1 MREEVAN
8 NWAQAQEDLQTARV
22 LLETERYYASVF
34 FSQQAAEKALKALH
48 LHEKREQ
55 PKTHNLV
62 ELAKALEAS
71 EEVHEAAR
79 ELTPDYLVT
88 RYVNAA
94 NGIPAEMYDQRSAQ
108 MHLNYAQ
115 AVMEWT
121 RKRLPK

>member
-1 MREEVAN
+1 MREEVAD
-8 NWAQAQEDLQTARV
+8 NWAQAQEDLHTARV

-34 FSQQAAEKALKALH
+34 FSHQAAEKALKALH
-48 LHEKREQ
+48 LHEKREY

-62 ELAKALEAS
+62 ELARALEAP
-71 EEVHEAAR
+71 ETVHEAAR
-79 ELTPDYLVT
+79 ELTPDYFVA

-94 NGIPAEMYDQRSAQ
+94 NGVPAEMYDQRSAQ

-121 RKRLPK
+121 RKRLPE